1 MKDNSEITRLGRGDG
16 SEESMIL
23 TKLEKFLESAS
34 GNSDGNIIK
43 LPFSTSRK
51 RPRKADQGLPNIPAN
66 TEALV
71 AMTFD
76 QWVES
81 GGKLVVQENII
92 SERPGES
99 EKILGTNNNKPI
111 TPRNPYYIYG
121 FKSLVDNFRLYF
133 WLYAFLHLP
142 IIAYL
147 GIGLSGTF
155 GYPGVFWILTIL
167 IVKIAVDATVVAL
180 YIGQHW
186 QKLIVPSFI
195 SISTFYLIAG
205 FVYFFEKIFPY
216 LIEM

>member
-1 MKDNSEITRLGRGDG
+1 MKDNSEITRLGRGDS

-34 GNSDGNIIK
+34 GNSDGKIIK
-43 LPFSTSRK
+43 LPFNTTRK

-92 SERPGES
+92 SENPIPS

-111 TPRNPYYIYG
+111 IPRNPYFVYG
-121 FKSLVDNFRLYF
+121 LKSLIDNFRLYF

-142 IIAYL
+142 IVAYL
-147 GIGLSGTF
+147 GSGLAGTF

-180 YIGQHW
+180 HIGKHW
-186 QKLIVPSFI
+186 KKLVIPSSI
-195 SISTFYLIAG
+195 SIATFYLIAG
-205 FVYFFEKIFPY
+205 IFYLFEEIFPF
-216 LIEM
+216 LKSM

>member
-92 SERPGES
+92 SERPIPS
-99 EKILGTNNNKPI
+99 EKILGTNNNKPNN
-111 TPRNPYYIYG
+111 PRNPYFVYG
-121 FKSLVDNFRLYF
+121 IKSLIDNFRLYF

-142 IIAYL
+142 IVAYL
-147 GIGLSGTF
+147 GIGLAGTF

-167 IVKIAVDATVVAL
+167 IVKIAVDATIVAL
-180 YIGQHW
+180 HIGQHW
-186 QKLIVPSFI
+186 QKLVIPSSI
-195 SISTFYLIAG
+195 SITTFYLLGGA
-205 FVYFFEKIFPY
+205 FFYFDKIFPF
-216 LIEM
+216 LERM